1 MEATAGA
8 AGFECSALTS
18 TLVTYSSQESLINCA
33 WRVSQPRYKEEPLIA
48 IGRTIILDHRF
59 EESPPIATRGIP
71 DTFRYLYRSLIDPTG
86 HHIKRQS
93 RYVVDHE
100 DVNRS
105 VELEEKRYFD
115 LSVQRVLQS
124 RCFFSGYIGVGPLLP
139 YFWEEICNL
148 SLKTNPG
155 TIHLLGK
162 LTCMGL

>member
-1 MEATAGA
+1 MR
-8 AGFECSALTS
+8 S
-18 TLVTYSSQESLINCA
+18 TEWKQQQEQQGLSVLLSPAPSLPTVLRKSLINCA

-48 IGRTIILDHRF
+48 
-59 EESPPIATRGIP
+59 